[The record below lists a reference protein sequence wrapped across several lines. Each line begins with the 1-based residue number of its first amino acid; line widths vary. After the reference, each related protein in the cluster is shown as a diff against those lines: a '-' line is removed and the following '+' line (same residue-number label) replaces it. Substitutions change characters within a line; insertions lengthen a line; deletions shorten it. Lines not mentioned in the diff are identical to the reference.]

1 MCFMYTS
8 HSCGV
13 KWKTYNFKEVK
24 GVKTTKNC
32 KTTNFARFF
41 WWLSKGIELA
51 PHPTVAETP
60 NEQIFKRKL
69 HSRWCYWE
77 CWKEQNDKKKF
88 FFQKWNKCNWN
99 FNVYI
104 RFTTQSTA
112 LLNDWR
118 CVLWILCVE
127 PFPRKISHITFP
139 WIYNLFGLRHRNCQV
154 CELGS
159 CMFGYF
165 CASSIN
171 VPKCITLKL

>member
-1 MCFMYTS
+1 MRTISQVAKSLDISHSFGGVSSNQQCMCFMYTS

-51 PHPTVAETP
+51 PHPTVKP
-60 NEQIFKRKL
+60 NEHIFKRKL

-88 FFQKWNKCNWN
+88 FFLKVEQVQLELERIYSFYNTINS
-99 FNVYI
+99 I
-104 RFTTQSTA
+104 IERLT
-112 LLNDWR
+112 
-118 CVLWILCVE
+118 LCVVDFVRWTIPE
-127 PFPRKISHITFP
+127 KNFTYYIPVDI
-139 WIYNLFGLRHRNCQV
+139 
-154 CELGS
+154 
-159 CMFGYF
+159 
-165 CASSIN
+165 
-171 VPKCITLKL
+171 